1 MSDDKAKPVVGSKLR
16 RQEPGAMGLG
26 TSEAVPLKPAGWKPP
41 RKPDPMT
48 TNLKGRHA
56 PK

>member
-1 MSDDKAKPVVGSKLR
+1 
-16 RQEPGAMGLG
+16 MGLG